1 MRSVM
6 RRGGVQVSAP
16 GRARKFAVDGARRA
30 AKHSARSPEE
40 TMSARPTMQCCANR
54 LPRLAGAD
62 LPPPAHHPPLP

>member
-40 TMSARPTMQCCANR
+40 TMRARPTMQCCANR
-54 LPRLAGAD
+54 LSRLAGGGFA
-62 LPPPAHHPPLP
+62 ARHRHPLP